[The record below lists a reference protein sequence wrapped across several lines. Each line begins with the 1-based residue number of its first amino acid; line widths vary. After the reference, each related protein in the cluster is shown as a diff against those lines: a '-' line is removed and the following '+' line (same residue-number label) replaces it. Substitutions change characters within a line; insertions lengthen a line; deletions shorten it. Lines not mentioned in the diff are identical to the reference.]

1 MKSVYKLILEACG
14 LSVLLTSIFFVF
26 EGIASP
32 ETTPALPI
40 SRYFLILLFGFIVVG
55 ANLLFGIEK
64 LHKLATLAIHYIAI
78 FVAFLIV
85 FVGFADMT
93 AKKFFIYAVIFT
105 ILYAIASATVIGV
118 KKLTSKIDCRIGAKS
133 PAPKKQAE
141 YKPRYK

>member
-1 MKSVYKLILEACG
+1 MKHIYKFILEGCG
-14 LSVLLTSIFFVF
+14 LSVLITSIFFVF

-32 ETTPALPI
+32 EITPALPLG
-40 SRYFLILLFGFIVVG
+40 RYFLILFFGFIVVG

-64 LHKLATLAIHYIAI
+64 LHRLAAVAIHYTTI

-93 AKKFFIYAVIFT
+93 AKKLFIYTVIFT
-105 ILYAIASATVIGV
+105 ILYAIVSAVVIGV
-118 KKLTSKIDCRIGAKS
+118 KKITSKADDRISAKVLAS
-133 PAPKKQAE
+133 KKQSE